1 MFLSFKNK
9 LIQVYI
15 RIRNLLPGQKYFI
28 FKILLY
34 IPLYILLLP
43 IILLIR
49 LIRPFIL
56 IRFGELMSSRIGHL
70 AANTEL
76 YLCEKEASINRPN
89 IFYIDIFYTSHLPI
103 CNDYLLNKFKFKCYL
118 HRQLEK
124 YLIALENKQTSLIRL
139 NSAIYF

>member
-1 MFLSFKNK
+1 MLIFFKRQF
-9 LIQVYI
+9 IQVYI

-49 LIRPFIL
+49 LISPIIL

-76 YLCEKEASINRPN
+76 YLCEKETSINKLN
-89 IFYIDIFYTSHLPI
+89 IFYIVIFS
-103 CNDYLLNKFKFKCYL
+103 
-118 HRQLEK
+118 
-124 YLIALENKQTSLIRL
+124 
-139 NSAIYF
+139 